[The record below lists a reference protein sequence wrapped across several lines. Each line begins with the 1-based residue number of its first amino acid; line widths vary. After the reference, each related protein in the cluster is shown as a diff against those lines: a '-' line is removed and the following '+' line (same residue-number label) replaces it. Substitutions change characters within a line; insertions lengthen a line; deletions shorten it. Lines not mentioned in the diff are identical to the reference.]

1 MFRTEFGGEKS
12 SILRGKKQFRAML
25 KHFGGKVKG
34 IRGAWSYEDNLAKFN
49 ALTAAGKSAKQAA
62 LGTWTGE
69 QDAAAGF
76 AKVPVRNLEGKPG
89 SYTKVD
95 VLFHP

>member
-1 MFRTEFGGEKS
+1 MLRTKYGGEQS
-12 SILRGKKQFRAML
+12 SLLRGSEQFQAML
-25 KHFGGKVKG
+25 KHFGGRVKG

-49 ALTAAGKSAKQAA
+49 ALTAAGKSAKAAA

-69 QDAAAGF
+69 QDIAAGF
-76 AKVPVRNLEGKPG
+76 AKVTVRKLEGTVG